1 MLRVLLAALVI
12 SMVLTGCGKKEDP
25 NATEINPWGL
35 SDDGAILGSG
45 SGSDYMPGDMPL
57 GGGLSGVNFTDPSQ
71 YHDPAIAA
79 EAAAT
84 LRTLYFKYNSYD
96 IQSAEE
102 AIIQGAAAFM
112 KKYPKLALRCE
123 GHCDERG
130 TEEYNMALGSHRAGA
145 VREYLINLGVPSERI
160 DQISYGE
167 SLPAVQGR
175 TEEAYAKNRRV
186 EFKIGDMR

>member
-57 GGGLSGVNFTDPSQ
+57 GGLSGVNFTDPSQ

-96 IQSAEE
+96 IQSAEAFFIVASDE
-102 AIIQGAAAFM
+102 SNGIVSGYVAA
-112 KKYPKLALRCE
+112 
-123 GHCDERG
+123 
-130 TEEYNMALGSHRAGA
+130 TLGCIPFKCG
-145 VREYLINLGVPSERI
+145 VNINH
-160 DQISYGE
+160 
-167 SLPAVQGR
+167 
-175 TEEAYAKNRRV
+175 RV
-186 EFKIGDMR
+186 EGVGVVFVVLDFPEVLDSAVVGSGVVFKRNGGMLNGGEYRLPGE